1 MQNAKLKLT
10 NPGVRFGWWY
20 QNACGSKCRGDAH
33 RGKKILPRTIDRG
46 SAVTTS
52 IYTETFS
59 KKVWGCGGLS
69 LKVPHEKTR
78 SPTKNS
84 FPHKKLSSFSQ
95 FFFVDRVLGE
105 GFDHGGAKIL
115 EGIDL
120 QTLDG
125 HFHVQVWLFGDLV
138 QGRVTH
144 VAE

>member
-1 MQNAKLKLT
+1 MGSKHSMRLRCGKANKCKVQNAKLKLT

-69 LKVPHEKTR
+69 LKVPHEKPR
-78 SPTKNS
+78 PPKKSSPTKIYNV
-84 FPHKKLSSFSQ
+84 FKNAPRRLAIFSEP
-95 FFFVDRVLGE
+95 VLLGCRPS
-105 GFDHGGAKIL
+105 GAYISRWT
-115 EGIDL
+115 ESWG
-120 QTLDG
+120 
-125 HFHVQVWLFGDLV
+125 
-138 QGRVTH
+138 
-144 VAE
+144 